1 MHNEIQPQ
9 KNDIVSSA
17 TTLRES
23 QIFSRNEANQAW
35 KQIPQDLLMHVQ
47 VTHTQ
52 KKEFPR
58 TGQ

>member
-47 VTHTQ
+47 VTQ
-52 KKEFPR
+52 KKR
-58 TGQ
+58 IS